1 MLCHFFLRNQI
12 RAKHRKANLRW
23 IMIFL
28 FIFGRRSSCSPTSRK
43 NWMCYATGEPLPSAV
58 ASGQDT
64 LKNPS
69 CSPIPFIQHLFLVL
83 LLCAKCNARHS
94 SSSTRSSQLRGFPCK
109 PNRCS
114 ISTEKSGPDLILD
127 LNSEIMVVQHFVITQ
142 SQAPLGLTHRSGLG
156 VKIFINYVIGYHH
169 LPSHNTLSL
178 QVRLSL
184 ENILLLMN
192 SPCAWNEV
200 KWPWREA
207 LLTVITMRGK
217 ETIGRIDATPK
228 QGILNRKE

>member
-43 NWMCYATGEPLPSAV
+43 NWMCYATGEPLPSGV

-64 LKNPS
+64 LKSPS

-127 LNSEIMVVQHFVITQ
+127 RSF
-142 SQAPLGLTHRSGLG
+142 LTSYFSCSNPSSC
-156 VKIFINYVIGYHH
+156 IFT
-169 LPSHNTLSL
+169 SLSL
-178 QVRLSL
+178 
-184 ENILLLMN
+184 N
-192 SPCAWNEV
+192 
-200 KWPWREA
+200 
-207 LLTVITMRGK
+207 
-217 ETIGRIDATPK
+217 
-228 QGILNRKE
+228 

>member
-1 MLCHFFLRNQI
+1 
-12 RAKHRKANLRW
+12 
-23 IMIFL
+23 MIFL

-43 NWMCYATGEPLPSAV
+43 NWMCYATGEPLPSGV

-69 CSPIPFIQHLFLVL
+69 CSPIPFIQHLLLVL
-83 LLCAKCNARHS
+83 LLRAKCNARHS
-94 SSSTRSSQLRGFPCK
+94 SLSTRSSQLRGFPCK

-127 LNSEIMVVQHFVITQ
+127 LNSEIIVVQHFVITQ
-142 SQAPLGLTHRSGLG
+142 SQAPLGPTHRSGLG
-156 VKIFINYVIGYHH
+156 VKTFINYVIGYH

-192 SPCAWNEV
+192 SPCEWNEV
-200 KWPWREA
+200 K
-207 LLTVITMRGK
+207 
-217 ETIGRIDATPK
+217 
-228 QGILNRKE
+228 